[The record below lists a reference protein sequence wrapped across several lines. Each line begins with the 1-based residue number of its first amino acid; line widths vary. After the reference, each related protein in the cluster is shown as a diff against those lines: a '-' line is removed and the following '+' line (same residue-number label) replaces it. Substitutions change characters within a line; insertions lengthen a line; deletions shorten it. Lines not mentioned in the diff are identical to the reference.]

1 MRRSSRLL
9 ACVAVGLA
17 LIGVPPASR
26 AGTVFPLDQRYGSID
41 FSVDHLGLFT
51 SHGDFRRF
59 SGTLTIDTERPE
71 RTAIRVMIDA
81 QSVEMDSSDGETMVR
96 SSDYFDVERHPVI
109 VFESGQVTQP
119 SPDHYR
125 IEGTIRIRG
134 IVRPITL
141 EAVLTGH
148 PRGPSGPASEFVVD
162 GSLKR
167 GEFGMTADRN
177 FVSDT
182 VQIHVTARIALDHV
196 PAVPANQPPNA
207 G

>member
-1 MRRSSRLL
+1 MAFVLGVALL
-9 ACVAVGLA
+9 CC
-17 LIGVPPASR
+17 PAAGR
-26 AGTVFPLDQRYGSID
+26 AGTVFPIDQRYGSID

-59 SGTLTIDTERPE
+59 SGTLTIDTEHPE
-71 RTAIRVMIDA
+71 RTEIKVMIDA
-81 QSVEMDSSDGETMVR
+81 QSVEMDSSDGQAMVR
-96 SSDYFDVERHPVI
+96 SADYFDVDRHPVI
-109 VFESGQVTQP
+109 VFRSGRVRQE

-125 IEGTIRIRG
+125 IEGTIRIRD
-134 IVRPITL
+134 IERPITL

-162 GSLKR
+162 GSLNR
-167 GEFGMTADRN
+167 GEFGMVSDRN

-182 VQIHVTARIALDHV
+182 VHIHVTARIALDHV
-196 PAVPANQPPNA
+196 PRLPAGQAAAAPNA